1 MSETRFDVA
10 AFVNRSLRWESD
22 TRYYIAFVHQ
32 DLFGELVLSRYWG
45 AKETRRGGER
55 HERLTC
61 LEDIAVRLQQILR
74 GRERR
79 GYRLVPAH

>member
-1 MSETRFDVA
+1 MSATQFDA
-10 AFVNRSLRWESD
+10 AALVNRSLRWESD

-32 DLFGELVLSRYWG
+32 DLFGDLVLSRYWG
-45 AKETRRGGER
+45 AKETRQGGER

-61 LEDIAVRLQQILR
+61 LEDIAVRLQEILR

-79 GYRLVPAH
+79 GYRLVPSH